1 MRLTGDKGTS
11 TARCVL
17 QSACIWFYFV
27 VLHMRVAWKTVR
39 GNDTVVI
46 NTPVASVKPRSHR
59 PNWTGLATVD
69 PVTPSVNRHAHRTAS
84 RDTDLLRT
92 DCLQVGRILR
102 ELHLVRFECGFSE
115 HDQNLQVAPS
125 VARSLCDSR
134 DLRRCGIVQ
143 TGYAG
148 HGTVG
153 RAKKLLDER
162 AGRWVGGSLGRIDCN
177 GALGAGACE
186 PARRAVQRRRCCCC
200 CSCWQLRRCAS
211 PHLLIRRLGPAK
223 RPNIR
228 LRACRPAPKLTGSV
242 PAAGLVD
249 ISPAVP
255 AHRLVYFTCRYSLV
269 HSTWTD
275 LKSSSSEENTCFPHE
290 MPLVTACSELQFN
303 SVQFVCC
310 KRF

>member
-17 QSACIWFYFV
+17 QRAYIWFYFV

-102 ELHLVRFECGFSE
+102 ELHLVQFECGFSE
-115 HDQNLQVAPS
+115 HDQNLQVARS

-162 AGRWVGGSLGRIDCN
+162 AGGPVGRWVELIAMARSVRERVSQR
-177 GALGAGACE
+177 AAPYSAAAAAAAAAGNCDDAPRHICSSDASDRRSVQTYACV
-186 PARRAVQRRRCCCC
+186 RAGQRRNWRVLCQRLAW
-200 CSCWQLRRCAS
+200 SISRR
-211 PHLLIRRLGPAK
+211 PFQ
-223 RPNIR
+223 
-228 LRACRPAPKLTGSV
+228 LTG
-242 PAAGLVD
+242 
-249 ISPAVP
+249 
-255 AHRLVYFTCRYSLV
+255 
-269 HSTWTD
+269 
-275 LKSSSSEENTCFPHE
+275 
-290 MPLVTACSELQFN
+290 
-303 SVQFVCC
+303 
-310 KRF
+310 

>member
-17 QSACIWFYFV
+17 QRAYIWFYFV

-102 ELHLVRFECGFSE
+102 ELHLVQFECGFSE
-115 HDQNLQVAPS
+115 HDQNLQVARS

-162 AGRWVGGSLGRIDCN
+162 AGRWVVGSNWLQWRARCGSVWASAPRRTAPPLLLLLQLLAIATMRLATSAHPTPRTGEASKHTPACVPASAETDGFCASAWLGRY
-177 GALGAGACE
+177 LAG
-186 PARRAVQRRRCCCC
+186 R
-200 CSCWQLRRCAS
+200 
-211 PHLLIRRLGPAK
+211 
-223 RPNIR
+223 
-228 LRACRPAPKLTGSV
+228 
-242 PAAGLVD
+242 
-249 ISPAVP
+249 
-255 AHRLVYFTCRYSLV
+255 
-269 HSTWTD
+269 
-275 LKSSSSEENTCFPHE
+275 SSSPVSVLHL
-290 MPLVTACSELQFN
+290 PLQPGSQHMNWPEVEQFWRKHVLSARTAIGNCVFRTP
-303 SVQFVCC
+303 VQFSSV
-310 KRF
+310 RVL